1 MPMDNPQEFFIHEM
15 QDLLGAEQLVLKTL
29 PKLIESAEDK
39 DVTAALKEHERE
51 TKQQVKNLEEC
62 FKLLGVKAEAVDC
75 KGMQGIVAERDEFLK
90 EKPSAEILQVFD
102 LGAAAK
108 TEHYEIVSYT
118 GLIDTAKLMGQTEVA
133 KLLQENLKQEEA
145 MAKAVEKFETKLGKQ
160 LLAPMIKEM
169 AAQEASADD

>member
-1 MPMDNPQEFFIHEM
+1 MPMQSPQDFFIHEL

-29 PKLIESAEDK
+29 PQLIQSAGDK
-39 DVTAALKEHERE
+39 EVKAALREHETE

-62 FKLLGVKAEAVDC
+62 FKLLGAKAEAVDC

-90 EKPSAEILQVFD
+90 EKPVPEILQVFD

-118 GLIDTAKLMGQTEVA
+118 GLVDKAKLMGQKDVA
-133 KLLQENLKQEEA
+133 RLLQENLKQEQA
-145 MAKAVEKFETKLGKQ
+145 MARKVEGFETQLGKQ
-160 LLAPMIKEM
+160 LLAPMIEQS
-169 AAQEASADD
+169 AGQSASPGE

>member
-1 MPMDNPQEFFIHEM
+1 MPMDNPQEFFVHEM
-15 QDLLGAEQLVLKTL
+15 QDLLGAEQLVLQTL

-39 DVTAALKEHERE
+39 DVKASLHDHERE

-62 FKLLGVKAEAVDC
+62 FTLLGVKAEPVDC

-90 EKPSAEILQVFD
+90 EKPSAKILQVFD

-118 GLIDTAKLMGQTEVA
+118 GLVDKAKLMGQTEVA

-145 MAKAVEKFETKLGKQ
+145 MAKKVEKLETQLGKT
-160 LLAPMIKEM
+160 LLAPMIEQM
-169 AAQEASADD
+169 ESQGASAGG

>member
-1 MPMDNPQEFFIHEM
+1 MPMKSPHEFFVHEM

-29 PKLIESAEDK
+29 PKLIESAGDK
-39 DVTAALKEHERE
+39 DVKAALKEHEAE

-62 FKLLGVKAEAVDC
+62 FKLLGEKAEAVGC

-90 EKPSAEILQVFD
+90 EKPSPEILQVFD

-108 TEHYEIVSYT
+108 AEHYEIVSYT
-118 GLIDTAKLMGQTEVA
+118 GLVDKAKLMGQTEVA

-145 MAKAVEKFETKLGKQ
+145 MAKAIEKFETQLGKS
-160 LLAPMIKEM
+160 LLAPMIEQM
-169 AAQEASADD
+169 AAQQASADD

>member
-1 MPMDNPQEFFIHEM
+1 MPMSDPQEFFVHEM

-39 DVTAALKEHERE
+39 DVKAALKEHEKE

-62 FKLLGVKAEAVDC
+62 FKLLGEKAEPVEC
-75 KGMQGIVAERDEFLK
+75 KGMGGIVAERDEFLK
-90 EKPSAEILQVFD
+90 EKPSPEILQVFD

-108 TEHYEIVSYT
+108 TEHYEIVSYS
-118 GLIDTAKLMGQTEVA
+118 GLVDMAKLMGQKDVA
-133 KLLQENLKQEEA
+133 RLLQENLKQEQA
-145 MAKAVEKFETKLGKQ
+145 MAKKLEGFETQLGKT
-160 LLAPMIKEM
+160 LLAPMIEEM